1 MKKNLL
7 IFILVFSFALLFS
20 APVFA
25 YTYSRTPAGYNSYNP
40 VSLYFNGTYS
50 EIKTICACADFNLV
64 RFKFRR
70 SWGADVNSS
79 WIASTTNPKT
89 FVATLPLGTWGQVNM
104 ECSIDPDN
112 PPFVC
117 GNGVLSA
124 GNWFVG
130 LPPPPPPQ
138 IFGYNSD
145 FNTNFSASV
154 FNFGS
159 QLLADLRVVLY
170 ILIGLALGMGII
182 IFILNFFEDRKT
194 K

>member
-40 VSLYFNGTYS
+40 VNFSFSSVSQEEIANLCGTDW
-50 EIKTICACADFNLV
+50 IT
-64 RFKFRR
+64 
-70 SWGADVNSS
+70 SWRIQILKLPDQQEFYTEWVFLPVLSGNSS
-79 WIASTTNPKT
+79 M
-89 FVATLPLGTWGQVNM
+89 TLPFGEYLKVSLKCRKNFLTFDGQIFEYNGGTAVF
-104 ECSIDPDN
+104 E
-112 PPFVC
+112 VK
-117 GNGVLSA
+117 
-124 GNWFVG
+124 
-130 LPPPPPPQ
+130 PPPQ